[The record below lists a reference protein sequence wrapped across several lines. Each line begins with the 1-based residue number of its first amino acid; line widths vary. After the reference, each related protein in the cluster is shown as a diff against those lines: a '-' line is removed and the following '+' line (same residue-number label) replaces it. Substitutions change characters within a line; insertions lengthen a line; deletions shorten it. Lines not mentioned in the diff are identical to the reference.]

1 MTVITVWREP
11 LSHVPSLCIS
21 ITGQFVCNRRTV
33 DRCFGVQLVYSQR
46 VVLVG
51 IVGMVGLQA
60 KQLID
65 SKLLGSIPGDFHRM
79 SYLFLDYRAA

>member
-1 MTVITVWREP
+1 VEYRAADWTESVLCVQRPEAIAAVVMTVITVWREP

-46 VVLVG
+46 VILVG
-51 IVGMVGLQA
+51 IVRMVGLQA
-60 KQLID
+60 K
-65 SKLLGSIPGDFHRM
+65 
-79 SYLFLDYRAA
+79 